1 MIKMGWEDIIKRPF
15 DVSRAREEALEDYDK
30 TLSNIQIMKKYLDPY
45 FNASVRGGSRIMS
58 GENRWYDTGEI
69 KRIKPG
75 SKTIVGEY
83 DIEDAEFY
91 EVYSTRRTHPRP
103 RPVMA
108 LEMKIPTSD
117 WESFPKYV
125 QEFIMK
131 LEPEYIENKYKIKI
145 MTIGSYSG
153 FSYVLRYRKVGD

>member
-1 MIKMGWEDIIKRPF
+1 
-15 DVSRAREEALEDYDK
+15 
-30 TLSNIQIMKKYLDPY
+30 
-45 FNASVRGGSRIMS
+45 
-58 GENRWYDTGEI
+58 
-69 KRIKPG
+69 
-75 SKTIVGEY
+75 
-83 DIEDAEFY
+83 
-91 EVYSTRRTHPRP
+91 
-103 RPVMA
+103 MA

-153 FSYVLRYRKVGD
+153 FSYVLRYRKVGE